1 MKKKVILLPLIMM
14 ALASCGGN
22 NPSNSQEPK
31 PSTSDSTSTSISAK
45 PSTSTSTKPSESA
58 STKPSEST
66 STSTGGTST
75 VTPSKEYG
83 IVDTPV
89 AGTAYKFGFKQT
101 AKNAVYYM
109 KGEMSGYYIASTTNV
124 AEAADM
130 YVEEAEGGFHLYF
143 MSGTA
148 KKYIQA
154 ETKGTYLNAVIKDS
168 ATGVWK
174 YKAEWKTLIW
184 SLTNKDVFLG
194 TYGDYVTFGVS
205 SVDKAPTSYVS
216 HFYAE
221 GAKGEEPVIEAEKV
235 AVTGVTADATLE
247 VEQGKT
253 KKITASVTPADAT
266 EKGLTFKSND
276 ETKATVDANGVVTGV
291 ALGETT
297 ITVASKENPS
307 FTATVAVTV
316 KEASPSD
323 PSKFETATYTINKAL
338 PEGLTYINSAGKD
351 PEFYGNGSLKIRFE
365 EIGVSAAISTFTGSL
380 NVTISLTLN
389 PNTKTSAASEHTF
402 TVTALNAEGKE
413 AGVAYFDSVTAGEN
427 TVKIDVTNATTLK
440 VVMTGYPTDG
450 TTYYNVG
457 LGSLVLAQA

>member
-22 NPSNSQEPK
+22 SASNSVKQ
-31 PSTSDSTSTSISAK
+31 PSTSGSTSQQ
-45 PSTSTSTKPSESA
+45 PSTSTKP
-58 STKPSEST
+58 
-66 STSTGGTST
+66 STSTGGTSQT
-75 VTPSKEYG
+75 TEKVYG

-89 AGTAYKFGFKQT
+89 VGTAYKFGFKQT

-109 KGEMSGYYIASTTNV
+109 KGEMSGYYIASTTN
-124 AEAADM
+124 AEEAADM
-130 YVEEAEGGFHLYF
+130 YIEAADGGYHLYF

-148 KKYIQA
+148 KKYIEA
-154 ETKGTYLNAVIKDS
+154 AVSGTHLNAVIKDS

-174 YKAEWKTLIW
+174 YKAEWKTLLYTLE
-184 SLTNKDVFLG
+184 SGDVFLG
-194 TYGDYVTFGVS
+194 TYGDYVTFGASKVS
-205 SVDKAPTSYVS
+205 KAATSYVS
-216 HFYAE
+216 HFYAD

-266 EKGLTFKSND
+266 EKGLTYKSND
-276 ETKATVDANGVVTGV
+276 ESKATVDANGVVTGV

-316 KEASPSD
+316 KEASQSD

-440 VVMTGYPTDG
+440 VVMTGYPTNG

>member
-22 NPSNSQEPK
+22 SASNSVKQ
-31 PSTSDSTSTSISAK
+31 PSTSGSTSQQ
-45 PSTSTSTKPSESA
+45 PSTSTKP
-58 STKPSEST
+58 
-66 STSTGGTST
+66 STSTGGTSQT
-75 VTPSKEYG
+75 TEKVYG

-89 AGTAYKFGFKQT
+89 VGTAYKFGFKQT

-109 KGEMSGYYIASTTNV
+109 KGEMSGYYIASTTN
-124 AEAADM
+124 AEEAADM
-130 YVEEAEGGFHLYF
+130 YIEAADGGYHLYF

-148 KKYIQA
+148 KKYIEA
-154 ETKGTYLNAVIKDS
+154 AVSGTHLNAVIKDS

-174 YKAEWKTLIW
+174 YKAEWKTLLYTLE
-184 SLTNKDVFLG
+184 SGDVFLG
-194 TYGDYVTFGVS
+194 TYGDYVTFGASKVS
-205 SVDKAPTSYVS
+205 KAATSYVS
-216 HFYAE
+216 HFYAD

-266 EKGLTFKSND
+266 EKGLTYKSND
-276 ETKATVDANGVVTGV
+276 ESKATVDANGVVTGV

-316 KEASPSD
+316 KEASQSD

-380 NVTISLTLN
+380 NVTINIKLN

>member
-22 NPSNSQEPK
+22 STSQTPA
-31 PSTSDSTSTSISAK
+31 PSTSDT
-45 PSTSTSTKPSESA
+45 PSTSTKP
-58 STKPSEST
+58 

-75 VTPSKEYG
+75 SSTPAPAKEYG

-89 AGTAYKFGFKQT
+89 VGTAYKFGFKQT

-109 KGEMSGYYIASTTNV
+109 KGEMSGYYIASTTN
-124 AEAADM
+124 AEEAADM
-130 YVEEAEGGFHLYF
+130 YIEAADGGYHLYF

-148 KKYIQA
+148 KKYIEA
-154 ETKGTYLNAVIKDS
+154 AVSGTHLNAVIKDS

-174 YKAEWKTLIW
+174 YKAEWKTLLYTLE
-184 SLTNKDVFLG
+184 SGDVFLG
-194 TYGDYVTFGVS
+194 TYGDYVTFGASKVS
-205 SVDKAPTSYVS
+205 KAATSYVS
-216 HFYAE
+216 HFYAD

-266 EKGLTFKSND
+266 EKGLTYKSND
-276 ETKATVDANGVVTGV
+276 ESKATVDANGVVTGV

-389 PNTKTSAASEHTF
+389 PNTKTSAASEHAF

-440 VVMTGYPTDG
+440 VVMTGYPTNG

>member
-22 NPSNSQEPK
+22 SASNSAQ
-31 PSTSDSTSTSISAK
+31 PSTSGSASQQPSASTK
-45 PSTSTSTKPSESA
+45 PSTSTSTKPSES
-58 STKPSEST
+58 T
-66 STSTGGTST
+66 STST
-75 VTPSKEYG
+75 VTPAKEYG

-101 AKNAVYYM
+101 NKDAMYYM

-154 ETKGTYLNAVIKDS
+154 EVSGTHLNAVIKDS

-184 SLTNKDVFLG
+184 SLTDKDVFLG
-194 TYGDYVTFGVS
+194 TYGDYVTFGAS
-205 SVDKAPTSYVS
+205 AVDKAPTSYVS

-221 GAKGEEPVIEAEKV
+221 GATGTEPVIEGEKV
-235 AVTGVTADATLE
+235 AVTGVTADESIE

-253 KKITASVTPADAT
+253 KKIVASVLPADAT
-266 EKGLTFKSND
+266 EKGLTYKSSD

-297 ITVASKENPS
+297 VTVASKENPS
-307 FTATVAVTV
+307 FTATVKVTV
-316 KEASPSD
+316 KEATAVGEVDSIELTIDSLGLQSQKYAD
-323 PSKFETATYTINKAL
+323 GTVEISGNSFEFVELGNYGNGIQMRNKNGKTSSLWNTVAFAKNIESIELNVTSGKAGYSNTDALKFEFANDAAFTDASTSMLSTVKDTTNYTVIPSAATYT
-338 PEGLTYINSAGKD
+338 
-351 PEFYGNGSLKIRFE
+351 FFR
-365 EIGVSAAISTFTGSL
+365 
-380 NVTISLTLN
+380 VTINITYSL
-389 PNTKTSAASEHTF
+389 
-402 TVTALNAEGKE
+402 
-413 AGVAYFDSVTAGEN
+413 YFESIVIHFA
-427 TVKIDVTNATTLK
+427 K
-440 VVMTGYPTDG
+440 
-450 TTYYNVG
+450 
-457 LGSLVLAQA
+457 

>member
-1 MKKKVILLPLIMM
+1 MKKKIILLPLIMM

-22 NPSNSQEPK
+22 SASNSMQQ
-31 PSTSDSTSTSISAK
+31 PSTSGSTSQQ
-45 PSTSTSTKPSESA
+45 PSTSTKP
-58 STKPSEST
+58 
-66 STSTGGTST
+66 STSTGGTSQT
-75 VTPSKEYG
+75 TEKVYG

-89 AGTAYKFGFKQT
+89 VGTAYKFGFKQT

-109 KGEMSGYYIASTTNV
+109 KGEMSGYYIASTTN
-124 AEAADM
+124 AEEAADM
-130 YVEEAEGGFHLYF
+130 YIEAADGGYHLYF

-148 KKYIQA
+148 KKYIEA
-154 ETKGTYLNAVIKDS
+154 AVSGTHLNAVIKDS

-174 YKAEWKTLIW
+174 YKAEWKTLLYTLE
-184 SLTNKDVFLG
+184 SGDVFLG
-194 TYGDYVTFGVS
+194 TYGDYVTFGASKVS
-205 SVDKAPTSYVS
+205 KAATSYVS
-216 HFYAE
+216 HFYAD

-266 EKGLTFKSND
+266 EKGLTYKSND
-276 ETKATVDANGVVTGV
+276 ESKATVDADGVVTGV

-316 KEASPSD
+316 KEAAPSD
-323 PSKFETATYTINKAL
+323 PTKFETTTYTINKAL

-389 PNTKTSAASEHTF
+389 PNKKTSAASEHTF

>member
-22 NPSNSQEPK
+22 SASNSVQQ
-31 PSTSDSTSTSISAK
+31 PSTSGSTSQQ
-45 PSTSTSTKPSESA
+45 PSTSTKP
-58 STKPSEST
+58 
-66 STSTGGTST
+66 STSTGGTSQT
-75 VTPSKEYG
+75 TEKVYG

-89 AGTAYKFGFKQT
+89 VGTAYKFGFKQT

-109 KGEMSGYYIASTTNV
+109 KGEMSGYYIASTTN
-124 AEAADM
+124 AEEAADM
-130 YVEEAEGGFHLYF
+130 YIEAADGGYHLYF

-148 KKYIQA
+148 KKYIEA
-154 ETKGTYLNAVIKDS
+154 AVSGTHLNAVIKDS

-174 YKAEWKTLIW
+174 YKAEWKTLLYTLE
-184 SLTNKDVFLG
+184 SGDVFLG
-194 TYGDYVTFGVS
+194 TYGDYVTFGASKVS
-205 SVDKAPTSYVS
+205 KAATSYVS
-216 HFYAE
+216 HFYAD

-266 EKGLTFKSND
+266 EKGLTYKSND
-276 ETKATVDANGVVTGV
+276 ESKATVDADGVVTGV

-316 KEASPSD
+316 TEAAPSD
-323 PSKFETATYTINKAL
+323 PTKFETTTYTINKAL

-389 PNTKTSAASEHTF
+389 PNKKTSAASEHTF

>member
-22 NPSNSQEPK
+22 SASNSVKQ
-31 PSTSDSTSTSISAK
+31 PSTSGSTSQQ
-45 PSTSTSTKPSESA
+45 PSTSTKP
-58 STKPSEST
+58 
-66 STSTGGTST
+66 STSTGGTSQT
-75 VTPSKEYG
+75 TEKVYG

-89 AGTAYKFGFKQT
+89 VGTAYKFGFKQT

-109 KGEMSGYYIASTTNV
+109 KGEMSGYYIASTTN
-124 AEAADM
+124 AEEAADM
-130 YVEEAEGGFHLYF
+130 YIEAADGGYHLYF

-148 KKYIQA
+148 KKYIEA
-154 ETKGTYLNAVIKDS
+154 AVSGTHLNAVIKDS

-174 YKAEWKTLIW
+174 YKAEWKTLLYTLE
-184 SLTNKDVFLG
+184 SGDVFLG
-194 TYGDYVTFGVS
+194 TYGDYVTFGASKVS
-205 SVDKAPTSYVS
+205 KAATSYVS
-216 HFYAE
+216 HFYAD

-266 EKGLTFKSND
+266 EKGLTYKSND
-276 ETKATVDANGVVTGV
+276 ESKATVDANGVVTGV

-389 PNTKTSAASEHTF
+389 PNTKTSAASEHAF

-440 VVMTGYPTDG
+440 VVMTGYPTNG

>member
-22 NPSNSQEPK
+22 STSQTPA
-31 PSTSDSTSTSISAK
+31 PSTSDT
-45 PSTSTSTKPSESA
+45 PSTSTKP
-58 STKPSEST
+58 

-75 VTPSKEYG
+75 SSTPAPAKEYG

-89 AGTAYKFGFKQT
+89 VGTAYKFGFKQT

-109 KGEMSGYYIASTTNV
+109 KGEMSGYYIASTTN
-124 AEAADM
+124 AEEAADM
-130 YVEEAEGGFHLYF
+130 YIEAADGGYHLYF

-148 KKYIQA
+148 KKYIEA
-154 ETKGTYLNAVIKDS
+154 AVSGTHLNAVIKDS

-174 YKAEWKTLIW
+174 YKAEWKTLLYTLE
-184 SLTNKDVFLG
+184 SGDVFLG
-194 TYGDYVTFGVS
+194 TYGDYVTFGASKVS
-205 SVDKAPTSYVS
+205 KAATSYVS
-216 HFYAE
+216 HFYAD

-266 EKGLTFKSND
+266 EKGLTYKSND
-276 ETKATVDANGVVTGV
+276 ESKATVDANGVVTGV

-316 KEASPSD
+316 KEASQSD

-440 VVMTGYPTDG
+440 VVMTGYPTNG